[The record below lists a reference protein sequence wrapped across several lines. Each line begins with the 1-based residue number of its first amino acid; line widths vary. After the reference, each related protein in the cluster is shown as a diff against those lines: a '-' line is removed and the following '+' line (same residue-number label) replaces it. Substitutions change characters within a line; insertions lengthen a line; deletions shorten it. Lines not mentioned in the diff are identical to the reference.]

1 MVLSQGHRK
10 KDHFWTVPTP
20 QNPMASKVGKD
31 LELIDSL
38 KKTYFSVFL
47 GFLLGFLPFK
57 PEFICIYF

>member
-38 KKTYFSVFL
+38 KKTYFSVFSFVEIKIL
-47 GFLLGFLPFK
+47 SSEKLICLLS
-57 PEFICIYF
+57 